1 MKKILLLCLATML
14 VACGPD
20 WKRVKNANSVSI
32 VGVGYADDL
41 KPFDKNGNFGK
52 DGSKNVGIGEGLG
65 VIGGIVKGKGLKGVK
80 DAGDQR
86 KKNDAITFKNIEAF
100 QKSTVKLVKS
110 ALAKNKYKVVEYEA
124 LDDINLKDKELSKSL
139 VEEAGTD
146 LIINSN
152 YTFGYILKDKN
163 FGLTKE
169 YRLALKVRLDFSD
182 KKGYIGSRSY
192 FVKSSKRASSDG
204 PIPAFNE
211 DAFVSLE
218 KAYLRNLRTDIKKIK
233 LKK

>member
-1 MKKILLLCLATML
+1 MLVTKERKTTQLHLKILRL
-14 VACGPD
+14 
-20 WKRVKNANSVSI
+20 
-32 VGVGYADDL
+32 
-41 KPFDKNGNFGK
+41 F
-52 DGSKNVGIGEGLG
+52 
-65 VIGGIVKGKGLKGVK
+65 
-80 DAGDQR
+80 
-86 KKNDAITFKNIEAF
+86 KKAPL
-100 QKSTVKLVKS
+100 KLVKS

-204 PIPAFNE
+204 PIPAFTE

-218 KAYLRNLRTDIKKIK
+218 KLILET
-233 LKK
+233 